1 VPVVF
6 ASNIEFN
13 DFSYYM
19 NLRELGE
26 VFPHIKED
34 KDVELYLIEIRN
46 EQNKLV
52 KRFKP
57 FKRLQLKTKNYLYAL
72 TRKWIP
78 CLYLPE
84 EIVSRFN
91 LGKNYK
97 VACIITKYDAKIFL
111 PLEVKPVGYDAQKFL
126 EFFTKI
132 EAGLLSLCLDQPILD
147 KAVSYLWDAYFR
159 LEENDIEGARASLR
173 NSLEILKSEFL
184 PKIKVSTEQES
195 SDFPNNMSKLINN
208 IRSFLHYGGP
218 HPGVAPRTTTE
229 LFLSLTIELIKY
241 LAMLL
246 DTKVVSLKE
255 AEA

>member
-1 VPVVF
+1 
-6 ASNIEFN
+6 
-13 DFSYYM
+13 M
-19 NLRELGE
+19 GLRGLAGI
-26 VFPHIKED
+26 FPHIKEG

-57 FKRLQLKTKNYLYAL
+57 FKRLQLKTKTYWDAS
-72 TRKWIP
+72 TQKRIP
-78 CLYLPE
+78 CLHLPE

-111 PLEVKPVGYDAQKFL
+111 LFEVKPVGYDTQKFL

-147 KAVSYLWDAYFR
+147 KAVSYLRDAYFR
-159 LEENDIEGARASLR
+159 LEENDVEGARASLR
-173 NSLEILKSEFL
+173 NSLDILKNEFL
-184 PKIKVSTEQES
+184 PRIKVSSEQES
-195 SDFPNNMSKLINN
+195 SEFPNNMSKLINN

-218 HPGVAPRTTTE
+218 HPGSLHAPQQS
-229 LFLSLTIELIKY
+229 FSCP
-241 LAMLL
+241 
-246 DTKVVSLKE
+246 
-255 AEA
+255 